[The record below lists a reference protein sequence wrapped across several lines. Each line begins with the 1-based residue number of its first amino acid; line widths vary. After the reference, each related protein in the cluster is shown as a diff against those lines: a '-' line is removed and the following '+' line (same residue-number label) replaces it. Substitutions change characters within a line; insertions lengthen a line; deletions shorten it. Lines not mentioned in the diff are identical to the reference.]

1 MTLLNFMVNKF
12 NALLYLY
19 KSRRIYNTNYSILL
33 YGKIVFNGKI
43 KRKKRDY
50 HSLILPKIES
60 NPELLTNLL
69 DCKKSGTW
77 QIGMLKRN
85 TFKRKYRQYFPLDVV
100 TQTFFKPIGGISES
114 IDEVQIKSFD
124 RVYLDTNFRPNN
136 LNMFTFKVYKE
147 REMPK
152 TSDREFITKAFSLL
166 VGGANSFQHFI
177 QDCLPILFFL
187 KKEELI
193 NKDFTVL
200 LYEPLDKHKIIHQ
213 ILDRYFPDLSIFWVK
228 FGSVLLIESLQVLR
242 FKPRNFLFSLPQKIV
257 SSVPSKFTILEGTES
272 VDRRTIY
279 LTYLDRGNNAT
290 RNITNSES
298 FESTLKEIARDLGLR
313 FIKFVAESKTLD
325 EIISILDNS
334 AIVIGI
340 HGGSMYNSIW
350 AGEKAVIFEIVPIK
364 NTDSLANLL
373 TDLKLPYCPIPLNF
387 DKYDNEVFLSNNEL
401 QAISNLI
408 KQVFKSRR
416 SLNNSKP

>member
-1 MTLLNFMVNKF
+1 MRISKFIEIKF
-12 NALLYLY
+12 NNLLSRY
-19 KSRRIYNTNYSILL
+19 KTRRIYNANYSALL
-33 YGKIVFNGKI
+33 AHKIEFKYQI
-43 KRKKRDY
+43 EKKTREYD
-50 HSLILPKIES
+50 SLILPKIDS
-60 NPELLTNLL
+60 YPELIVNFL

-77 QIGMLKRN
+77 QVGLLKREIFN
-85 TFKRKYRQYFPLDVV
+85 RKYRQYFPLDVV
-100 TQTFFKPIGGISES
+100 TQTLLKPIGGISES
-114 IDEVQIKSFD
+114 IDEVQIIGFD
-124 RVYLDTNFRPNN
+124 HVNLDTNFRPNN

-152 TSDREFITKAFSLL
+152 TSDLQHITKAFSLL

-187 KKEELI
+187 KKEGLI
-193 NKDFTVL
+193 INGFTVL
-200 LYEPLDKHKIIHQ
+200 LNEPLDRHKIIYQ
-213 ILDRYFPDLSIFWVK
+213 ILDKYFPDLSVIWVK
-228 FGSVLLIESLQVLR
+228 FGSVLLIDSLQVLQ
-242 FKPRNFLFSLPQKIV
+242 FKPRNFLFSLPQEIV
-257 SSVPSKFTILEGTES
+257 SSVSSRFTILESTKS
-272 VDRRTIY
+272 ADRSAKY

-298 FESTLKEIARDLGLR
+298 FEITLKEIARDLGLT

-387 DKYDNEVFLSNNEL
+387 DKYDIEVFLSNSEL
-401 QAISNLI
+401 QAISDLI
-408 KQVFKSRR
+408 KQVFKLRR
-416 SLNNSKP
+416 SLNNSKL

>member
-1 MTLLNFMVNKF
+1 MRISKFIGIKF
-12 NALLYLY
+12 NNLLSLY
-19 KSRRIYNTNYSILL
+19 RTRRIYNANYSALL
-33 YGKIVFNGKI
+33 AHKIEFKYQI
-43 KRKKRDY
+43 EKKTREYD
-50 HSLILPKIES
+50 SLILPKIES
-60 NPELLTNLL
+60 YPELIVNFL

-77 QIGMLKRN
+77 QIGLLKREI
-85 TFKRKYRQYFPLDVV
+85 FKRKYRQYFPLDVV
-100 TQTFFKPIGGISES
+100 TQTFLKPIGGISES
-114 IDEVQIKSFD
+114 IDEVQIISFD
-124 RVYLDTNFRPNN
+124 HVNLDTNFRPNN

-147 REMPK
+147 RDMPEA
-152 TSDREFITKAFSLL
+152 SDREYLTKAFSLL

-177 QDCLPILFFL
+177 QDCLPVLFFL
-187 KKEELI
+187 KKEGLL
-193 NKDFTVL
+193 NKEFTVL
-200 LYEPLDKHKIIHQ
+200 LYEPLDKHKIIYK
-213 ILDRYFPDLSIFWVK
+213 IVYRYFPDLSIFWVK
-228 FGSVLLIESLQVLR
+228 FGSVLKIESLQVLR
-242 FKPRNFLFSLPQKIV
+242 FKHRNFLFSLPQEIV
-257 SSVPSKFTILEGTES
+257 SSVPSKFTILEGTKS
-272 VDRRTIY
+272 ADRSAIY

-298 FESTLKEIARDLGLR
+298 FESTLKEIARDLGLT

-387 DKYDNEVFLSNNEL
+387 DKDDNEFSLSNNEL

-416 SLNNSKP
+416 SLNNSKL

>member
-1 MTLLNFMVNKF
+1 
-12 NALLYLY
+12 
-19 KSRRIYNTNYSILL
+19 
-33 YGKIVFNGKI
+33 
-43 KRKKRDY
+43 
-50 HSLILPKIES
+50 
-60 NPELLTNLL
+60 
-69 DCKKSGTW
+69 
-77 QIGMLKRN
+77 
-85 TFKRKYRQYFPLDVV
+85 
-100 TQTFFKPIGGISES
+100 
-114 IDEVQIKSFD
+114 
-124 RVYLDTNFRPNN
+124 
-136 LNMFTFKVYKE
+136 
-147 REMPK
+147 MPK